1 MNKVPYIINENSL
14 TIFWEGKPYTL
25 RKDHVNFNLAKN
37 AILEARYDDLGDLL
51 DIAKAVED
59 FVQGDV
65 EVKDEVVYYKGHRLH
80 GVVVDKLLEMLRAGM
95 KDSAPLVNFITRLQ
109 SNPSANSV
117 NELYSFMSYKS
128 LPNTPEG
135 KILGYK
141 GVQSDFWSN
150 TGNADTIVLQGQTN
164 ERHQIYN
171 GVGETIEVARRC
183 VDDNKDHHCSFGLHV
198 GSYDYANNWAGE
210 DGRLLI
216 VEFDPEDAVSVPTDC
231 DFQKLRVSKYRVV
244 SDITDTRKELDKP
257 VYEANKPIY
266 GSYDVDLEVGFA
278 EDDEDDFVD
287 EDDSDFEQES
297 TPQSLFVDS
306 DEEPIINGCG
316 DDSDEDSYDDDS
328 YDDDKDEGRNYLY
341 DDDGMD
347 DLADTEPE
355 VILPKGYDDPAFDG
369 YEGSGQNVDKTKSD
383 SQDMIDLAI
392 KNYVE
397 KKFEL
402 GIKPTIKNIADLKI
416 CRNNSVRCKEIGFL
430 VEKLGF
436 QVEDNS
442 NKIFSDLQI
451 NGN

>member
-1 MNKVPYIINENSL
+1 MNQVPYIISENSL

-25 RKDHVNFNLAKN
+25 RKDHVNYNLAKT
-37 AILEARYDDLGDLL
+37 AILEARYDDLGELL

-164 ERHQIYN
+164 ERHQIFN

-183 VDDNKDHHCSFGLHV
+183 VDDNKDNHCSFGLHI

-210 DGRLLI
+210 NGRLLI

-244 SDITDTRKELDKP
+244 ADITDTRKELDKP

-266 GSYDVDLEVGFA
+266 GSNDVDLEVGY
-278 EDDEDDFVD
+278 DEDYDEDNYVD

-297 TPQSLFVDS
+297 TSQSLFVDS

-316 DDSDEDSYDDDS
+316 DDSDDDYDFGDADD
-328 YDDDKDEGRNYLY
+328 
-341 DDDGMD
+341 
-347 DLADTEPE
+347 EPE

-369 YEGSGQNVDKTKSD
+369 DEDSGQNVDKAISE
-383 SQDMIDLAI
+383 SQDIIDSAI
-392 KNYVE
+392 KTYV
-397 KKFEL
+397 KKKLEL
-402 GIKPTIKNIADLKI
+402 GVNPTIKNIADLKI

-436 QVEDNS
+436 RVEDNKD
-442 NKIFSDLQI
+442 KIFSDLTI
-451 NGN
+451 NA

>member
-25 RKDHVNFNLAKN
+25 RKDHVNFNVAKS

-164 ERHQIYN
+164 ERHQIFN

-183 VDDNKDHHCSFGLHV
+183 VDDNKDHHCSFGLHI

-266 GSYDVDLEVGFA
+266 GSNDADLEVDYD
-278 EDDEDDFVD
+278 EDYDEDDYVD

-316 DDSDEDSYDDDS
+316 DDSDDDYDFGDADD
-328 YDDDKDEGRNYLY
+328 
-341 DDDGMD
+341 
-347 DLADTEPE
+347 EPE
-355 VILPKGYDDPAFDG
+355 VILPEGYDDPAFDG
-369 YEGSGQNVDKTKSD
+369 DEGSGQNVDKTKSD

-392 KNYVE
+392 KNYVQ